1 MGKIITRSK
10 HAFGRP
16 YFDQF
21 MCFLFEKKML
31 CVIKLVGHYHFI
43 YLTIYDVEAQNKP
56 HYVDSL
62 DGFMEVVLV

>member
-1 MGKIITRSK
+1 MPSGDHILINLC
-10 HAFGRP
+10 AFCLR
-16 YFDQF
+16 
-21 MCFLFEKKML
+21 KKML

-56 HYVDSL
+56 HYVGSL